1 MQIEN
6 CRPAI
11 NQLEMSESKKKC
23 RLILFADIEMG
34 SRIVEKM
41 AKKNAELQEVRET
54 RKKLEDKEQAIKSA
68 IEKLQNQKIEF
79 IFEQVKKEIKSENLN
94 VTSSAVTPLLEVLR
108 KNHQTVE
115 IESASVDNTFAK
127 TNKEADSKKI
137 NSEEI
142 LASRANSVTAV
153 IQK

>member
-1 MQIEN
+1 MNGEKTMRQTNFE
-6 CRPAI
+6 
-11 NQLEMSESKKKC
+11 LLDKK
-23 RLILFADIEMG
+23 L
-34 SRIVEKM
+34 

-54 RKKLEDKEQAIKSA
+54 RKKLEDKEKAIKSA

-94 VTSSAVTPLLEVLR
+94 VTLSAVIPLLEVLR

-127 TNKEADSKKI
+127 TNKEPDSKKI
-137 NSEEI
+137 DSDEI
-142 LASRANSVTAV
+142 LTSRANSVTSV

>member
-1 MQIEN
+1 MRQNNFEMIE
-6 CRPAI
+6 
-11 NQLEMSESKKKC
+11 KK
-23 RLILFADIEMG
+23 L
-34 SRIVEKM
+34 

-54 RKKLEDKEQAIKSA
+54 RKKLEDKEKEIKSA

-94 VTSSAVTPLLEVLR
+94 VTSSAVMPLLEVLR

-115 IESASVDNTFAK
+115 IESASGDNTFAK
-127 TNKEADSKKI
+127 TNKEPDSKKI
-137 NSEEI
+137 DTEEI
-142 LASRANSVTAV
+142 LASRVNSVTAV